1 MTFFLTYVPFVIFT
15 GAHSVQSFDVSK
27 EREHC
32 RIGQHR
38 YLVDLPEHDCSII
51 LRFSQH
57 QGIGIETMCQ
67 CCARANCILSY
78 GSCELRLI
86 N

>member
-57 QGIGIETMCQ
+57 QGIGIETICVNVVHVLI
-67 CCARANCILSY
+67 AFYLTGLASY
-78 GSCELRLI
+78 A
-86 N
+86 